1 MKATEDMGTHQRVAS
16 TVSLSR
22 FVHVVKKLDTI
33 VIVPN
38 NYFQKKLP
46 GKSNILKKLTRQK
59 RSNLREIN

>member
-22 FVHVVKKLDTI
+22 FVHFVKKFDTI

-46 GKSNILKKLTRQK
+46 WKSNILKKLTR
-59 RSNLREIN
+59 